1 MLYLVEKIGW
11 SHPET
16 AEMTWGAGSTGTA
29 GVSPQGQC
37 GPSYIS
43 AQVWVRL
50 WWFWGPLLARDLETA
65 SFLPPRSS
73 LWRVSTDKPQLSKVS
88 LLRVSS
94 NRQGLGWAEN
104 TAVGLWGVGAAPA
117 LYGELGLESASKLRF
132 RSVLILMHRWKL
144 NAHSFLQT
152 STFLHSSLIV
162 KLYRTINVAHILIP
176 PNVETNFLVYF
187 YKFDLLIHWN

>member
-1 MLYLVEKIGW
+1 M
-11 SHPET
+11 
-16 AEMTWGAGSTGTA
+16 
-29 GVSPQGQC
+29 
-37 GPSYIS
+37 
-43 AQVWVRL
+43 
-50 WWFWGPLLARDLETA
+50 
-65 SFLPPRSS
+65 
-73 LWRVSTDKPQLSKVS
+73 
-88 LLRVSS
+88 
-94 NRQGLGWAEN
+94 
-104 TAVGLWGVGAAPA
+104 GAAPA

-187 YKFDLLIHWN
+187 YKFDLLIH